1 MSPLDSVPIT
11 ACHEC
16 IATLTLPLALFLL
29 LAETTVGGVGTVA
42 FLRLTGGL
50 THGFLKFITVT
61 YAILATLAF
70 LVVVAAPPASY
81 HRLLAINQSTAGAL
95 TFLQALLVI
104 VMVIQVVVTWRGQD
118 AGIRNWAPTLV
129 ASVLLLAGIVATLG
143 PLAGSLP
150 VAAGIALAVLFSA
163 AVLGAATTG
172 MLLGHWYLVTPALTS
187 APLLRAIEVL
197 LVSLVLQAILFPLTL
212 GGLIHGSGSVT
223 SALGLSP
230 ALSVLWGLG
239 AVVLPLAAA
248 GLALPACRIRSFMST
263 TGLLYLAMIAIL
275 PGQLLGQLLLFVVAS
290 A

>member
-1 MSPLDSVPIT
+1 MTLLDSVPIT

-16 IATLTLPLALFLL
+16 VATLTLPLALFFL
-29 LAETTVGGVGTVA
+29 LAETTVGGVMTVA

-61 YAILATLAF
+61 YAILAALAL
-70 LVVVAAPPASY
+70 LVVVAAPPGSY
-81 HRLLAINQSTAGAL
+81 HRLLAINQSAAGTL
-95 TFLQALLVI
+95 VFLQGLLVI
-104 VMVIQVVVTWRGQD
+104 VMVAQVVLTWRRQD
-118 AGIRNWAPTLV
+118 APILSWVLPLF

-143 PLAGSLP
+143 PLASSILG
-150 VAAGIALAVLFSA
+150 AAAIAAAVLLCA

-172 MLLGHWYLVTPALTS
+172 MLLGHWYLVTPALTN

-197 LVSLVLQAILFPLTL
+197 LISLVLQAILFPLTL
-212 GGLIHGSGSVT
+212 SGLHASGSVT

-230 ALSVLWGLG
+230 ALSVLWALG

-248 GLALPACRIRSFMST
+248 GLALPTCRIRSFMST

-275 PGQLLGQLLLFVVAS
+275 PGQLLGQLLLFVVA
-290 A
+290 AA